1 MINLNYVK
9 MSKDLFNLDSEA
21 TYLNCAYK
29 APLLKEAEKDAIK
42 ALIKRETHL
51 N

>member
-1 MINLNYVK
+1 MLK
-9 MSKDLFNLDSEA
+9 CQKDLFNLDSEA

-29 APLLKEAEKDAIK
+29 APLLKEAEKAAIN
-42 ALIKRETHL
+42 ALIKPRETHL